1 MADAEDTSKSKQMA
15 ENAQGFIQ
23 IKSMGRMSHARELR
37 LHEQDVLVAIDGLPI
52 KSDIQNTVFLVAVL
66 DFLLL
71 DDKWVIE
78 ACGAMKLQPELMQTA
93 RLFLPGG
100 EQVNWT

>member
-1 MADAEDTSKSKQMA
+1 MTSDDAEIYALKAANWLLSNQELLDLFMGSTGVS
-15 ENAQGFIQ
+15 ENT
-23 IKSMGRMSHARELR
+23 
-37 LHEQDVLVAIDGLPI
+37 I

-78 ACGAMKLQPELMQTA
+78 ACDAMKLQPELMQTA

-100 EQVNWT
+100 DQVNWT

>member
-1 MADAEDTSKSKQMA
+1 MTSDDAEIYALKAANWLLSNQELLDLFMGSTGVS
-15 ENAQGFIQ
+15 ENT
-23 IKSMGRMSHARELR
+23 
-37 LHEQDVLVAIDGLPI
+37 I

-71 DDKWVIE
+71 DDKWVME
-78 ACGAMKLQPELMQTA
+78 ACDAMKLQPELMQTA

>member
-1 MADAEDTSKSKQMA
+1 MTSDDAEIYALKAANWLLSNQELLDLFMGSSGVS
-15 ENAQGFIQ
+15 ENT
-23 IKSMGRMSHARELR
+23 
-37 LHEQDVLVAIDGLPI
+37 I

-71 DDKWVIE
+71 DDKWVME
-78 ACGAMKLQPELMQTA
+78 ACDAMKLQPELMQTA

-100 EQVNWT
+100 DQVNWT

>member
-1 MADAEDTSKSKQMA
+1 MTSDDAEIYALKAANWLLSNQ
-15 ENAQGFIQ
+15 
-23 IKSMGRMSHARELR
+23 EL
-37 LHEQDVLVAIDGLPI
+37 LDLFLGSTGVSEHTI

-71 DDKWVIE
+71 DDKWVME
-78 ACGAMKLQPELMQTA
+78 ACDAMKLQPELMQTA

-100 EQVNWT
+100 DQVNWT

>member
-1 MADAEDTSKSKQMA
+1 MTSDDAEIYALKAANWLLSNQELLDLFMGSTGVS
-15 ENAQGFIQ
+15 ENT
-23 IKSMGRMSHARELR
+23 
-37 LHEQDVLVAIDGLPI
+37 I

-78 ACGAMKLQPELMQTA
+78 ACNAMKLQPELMQTA

-100 EQVNWT
+100 HQVNWT

>member
-1 MADAEDTSKSKQMA
+1 MTLEEAETYALKATNWLVSNQELLDLFMGSTGVS
-15 ENAQGFIQ
+15 ENT
-23 IKSMGRMSHARELR
+23 
-37 LHEQDVLVAIDGLPI
+37 I

-71 DDKWVIE
+71 DDKWVVE
-78 ACGAMKLQPELMQTA
+78 ACDAMKLQPELMQTA

-100 EQVNWT
+100 DQVNWT

>member
-1 MADAEDTSKSKQMA
+1 MTLEEAETYALKATNWLVSNQELLDLFMGSTGVS
-15 ENAQGFIQ
+15 ENT
-23 IKSMGRMSHARELR
+23 
-37 LHEQDVLVAIDGLPI
+37 I

-78 ACGAMKLQPELMQTA
+78 ACDAMELQPELMPTA

-100 EQVNWT
+100 DQVNWT

>member
-1 MADAEDTSKSKQMA
+1 MTSDDAEIYALKAANWLLSNQELLDLFMGSTGVS
-15 ENAQGFIQ
+15 ENT
-23 IKSMGRMSHARELR
+23 
-37 LHEQDVLVAIDGLPI
+37 I

-71 DDKWVIE
+71 DDKWVME
-78 ACGAMKLQPELMQTA
+78 ACDAMKLQPELMQTA

-100 EQVNWT
+100 NQVNWT

>member
-1 MADAEDTSKSKQMA
+1 MTSDDAEIYALKAANWLLSNQELLDLFMGSTGVS
-15 ENAQGFIQ
+15 ENT
-23 IKSMGRMSHARELR
+23 
-37 LHEQDVLVAIDGLPI
+37 I

-71 DDKWVIE
+71 DDRWVIE
-78 ACGAMKLQPELMQTA
+78 ACDAMKLQPELMQTA

-100 EQVNWT
+100 DQVNWT

>member
-1 MADAEDTSKSKQMA
+1 MTSDDAEIYALKAANWLLSNQELLDLFMGSTGVS
-15 ENAQGFIQ
+15 ENT
-23 IKSMGRMSHARELR
+23 
-37 LHEQDVLVAIDGLPI
+37 I

-71 DDKWVIE
+71 DDKWVME
-78 ACGAMKLQPELMQTA
+78 ACDAMKLQPELMQIA

-100 EQVNWT
+100 DQVNWT

>member
-1 MADAEDTSKSKQMA
+1 MTSDDAEIYALKAANWLLSNQELLDLFMGSTGVS
-15 ENAQGFIQ
+15 ENT
-23 IKSMGRMSHARELR
+23 
-37 LHEQDVLVAIDGLPI
+37 I

-78 ACGAMKLQPELMQTA
+78 ACNAMKLQPELMQTA

-100 EQVNWT
+100 DQVNWT

>member
-1 MADAEDTSKSKQMA
+1 MTSDDAEIYALKAANWLLSNQELLDLFMGSTGVS
-15 ENAQGFIQ
+15 ENT
-23 IKSMGRMSHARELR
+23 
-37 LHEQDVLVAIDGLPI
+37 I

-78 ACGAMKLQPELMQTA
+78 ACDSMELQPELMQTA
-93 RLFLPGG
+93 RLTLPGG
-100 EQVNWT
+100 DQVNWT

>member
-1 MADAEDTSKSKQMA
+1 MTSDDAEIYALKAANWLLSNQELLDLFMGSTGVS
-15 ENAQGFIQ
+15 ENT
-23 IKSMGRMSHARELR
+23 
-37 LHEQDVLVAIDGLPI
+37 I

-71 DDKWVIE
+71 DDKWVME
-78 ACGAMKLQPELMQTA
+78 ACNAMKLQPELMQTA

-100 EQVNWT
+100 DQVNWT